1 MNAIKEY
8 LNGLEARERNLILVA
23 AAIFVLVIPYQFIW
37 KPFVTSVEN
46 TTIRVQ
52 AQKVQFIKMQQQAKK
67 IRQLRGSGN
76 IVVQPGK
83 QFLNNLI
90 QTAAKNN
97 GLSNTLKI
105 KSDTDNSIRVSLDN
119 VPFDNVMNWLDQLV
133 STNGVIVSK
142 LNIDRQPTIGNVNV
156 SVYLDAP

>member
-37 KPFVTSVEN
+37 NPFVESVEN
-46 TTIRVQ
+46 TNGRVQ

-67 IRQLRGSGN
+67 VQQLRGSGN
-76 IVVQPGK
+76 VIAQPGK
-83 QFLNNLI
+83 QFLNNVI

-97 GLSNTLKI
+97 GLSSTLKI

-133 STNGVIVSK
+133 SMNGVIVSK

>member
-37 KPFVTSVEN
+37 KPFVESVEN
-46 TTIRVQ
+46 TNGRVQ

-67 IRQLRGSGN
+67 VQQLRGSGN
-76 IVVQPGK
+76 VIAQPGK
-83 QFLNNLI
+83 QFLNNVI

-97 GLSNTLKI
+97 GLSSTLKI

-119 VPFDNVMNWLDQLV
+119 VPFDNVMN
-133 STNGVIVSK
+133 
-142 LNIDRQPTIGNVNV
+142 
-156 SVYLDAP
+156 